1 MQLHLLQQFL
11 HLVQMNDVKIED
23 LNYDN
28 LEAVAHLKGST
39 RYQDIMQVS
48 PGSIPQCFAW
58 TFSRAAQRLW
68 C

>member
-39 RYQDIMQVS
+39 RYQDIMQV
-48 PGSIPQCFAW
+48 IPQCFAW